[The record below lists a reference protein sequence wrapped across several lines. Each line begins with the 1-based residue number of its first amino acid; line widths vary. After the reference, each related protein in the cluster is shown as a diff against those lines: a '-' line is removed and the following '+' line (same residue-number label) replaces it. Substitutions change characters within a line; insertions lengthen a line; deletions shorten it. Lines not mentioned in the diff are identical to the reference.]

1 MLHLGPWRDCQ
12 TLVVVCDDLGVF
24 FPMGLWVINTYPQW
38 FIYIY
43 ISYNIYIYYVS
54 IYIPDGCMGFLN
66 HQQCELLLLVSFFCA
81 FGSGKKRK
89 TKSDMTFTDRILTLA
104 LFYSYITGWHI
115 PLHKA
120 KVARVLVTTHL
131 QKWKNREVRT
141 LPLKVSSGTKELLS
155 ANPWFSG
162 SVWLQGGTSKC

>member
-1 MLHLGPWRDCQ
+1 MVYIH
-12 TLVVVCDDLGVF
+12 
-24 FPMGLWVINTYPQW
+24 IYHI
-38 FIYIY
+38 IYIY
-43 ISYNIYIYYVS
+43 IYVS

-81 FGSGKKRK
+81 FGSDKKRK
-89 TKSDMTFTDRILTLA
+89 TKSDMTFTDRILTLAA

-131 QKWKNREVRT
+131 QK
-141 LPLKVSSGTKELLS
+141 
-155 ANPWFSG
+155 
-162 SVWLQGGTSKC
+162 